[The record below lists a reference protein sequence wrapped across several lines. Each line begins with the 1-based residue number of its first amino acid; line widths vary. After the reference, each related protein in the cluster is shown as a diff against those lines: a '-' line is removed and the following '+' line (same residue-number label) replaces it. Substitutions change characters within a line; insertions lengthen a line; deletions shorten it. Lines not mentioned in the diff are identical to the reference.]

1 MKATVPVTVIVPVKN
16 EEANIAECLDRL
28 ARFDEVIVVDSGSRD
43 RTCDI
48 AVDKGAR
55 VIQFEW
61 DGKYP
66 KKRNW
71 VLLNVELRNPWVMF
85 LDADELVSEE
95 FCEELLVAVSRTE
108 YDGFWLNYTNHFLGR
123 PLRHGDAQRKLALF
137 RVGKALY
144 ERIEESHWSKLD
156 MEIHEHPIVDGQV
169 GEIRSRIDHDDD
181 RGLAKFIDRHLE
193 YASWEARRTIEIRAA
208 SPEMWNRLTERQKK
222 KYAKI
227 DRWWFAP
234 SYFFWTYI
242 GRRGFLDGAAGL
254 SYSFFKL
261 WYFWTIRLLIAESMR
276 KRGPGMH

>member
-108 YDGFWLNYTNHFLGR
+108 YDGFWLNYTCL
-123 PLRHGDAQRKLALF
+123 
-137 RVGKALY
+137 LY
-144 ERIEESHWSKLD
+144 
-156 MEIHEHPIVDGQV
+156 
-169 GEIRSRIDHDDD
+169 
-181 RGLAKFIDRHLE
+181 
-193 YASWEARRTIEIRAA
+193 T
-208 SPEMWNRLTERQKK
+208 SPSPR
-222 KYAKI
+222 
-227 DRWWFAP
+227 D
-234 SYFFWTYI
+234 
-242 GRRGFLDGAAGL
+242 
-254 SYSFFKL
+254 
-261 WYFWTIRLLIAESMR
+261 
-276 KRGPGMH
+276 